1 MTDFFD
7 IGYDIT
13 DPDIL
18 RRLQQDE
25 RERENVPA
33 DYHDD
38 RPGGWTEDDRN
49 SGCTPSQILGR

>member
-1 MTDFFD
+1 MPDFFD
-7 IGYDIT
+7 IAHDIT